1 MTQNEQMI
9 KKLLKILLLLI
20 IIIAIGV
27 GYLYFR
33 LHNNI
38 DNVLETKSDWRSEV
52 LEFPL
57 IFAGDLD
64 YEGEE
69 HIRFAPGWGETNSED
84 YFSYVFLWMIKEDP
98 NLNSSKL
105 ENIMNIYFDG
115 LMNTGAITNFNFFK
129 NIPETKSSIQQID
142 KNTFKGS
149 LELYDE
155 FFAKESFILN
165 ARIRNEYCTVNE
177 KHLVWFYLS
186 PQESN
191 HPIWKELMGINLKLE
206 CN

>member
-1 MTQNEQMI
+1 ML
-9 KKLLKILLLLI
+9 KKILKILLVLILL
-20 IIIAIGV
+20 IAIGA

-38 DNVLETKSDWRSEV
+38 NNVLEAKNDWRSEV

-84 YFSYVFLWMIKEDP
+84 YFSYVFLWILEEDP
-98 NLNSSKL
+98 MINEAAL

-115 LMNTGAITNFNFFK
+115 LMNTGAITNFSFFK
-129 NIPETKSSIQQID
+129 DIPVTESSMQKIED
-142 KNTFKGS
+142 DRYKGS
-149 LELYDE
+149 IKLYDE
-155 FFAKESFILN
+155 FFAKDMITLRAN
-165 ARIRNEYCTVNE
+165 IKYEYCNATK

-186 PQESN
+186 PKEIN
-191 HPIWKELMGINLKLE
+191 HPIWNQLQEVHLNIN
-206 CN
+206 CQ